1 MMCHPE
7 APQPLHGAPPA
18 QSRQHR
24 SECAACKAADSSHGS
39 YSQAMPTDQGP
50 DAERLQAVLLGSYK
64 QREPSPTTLALDGFM
79 RVVDWF
85 GRIWST
91 CLSMMGVKR
100 LATTPNARTSNPTS
114 ANPSARTSSR
124 FA

>member
-1 MMCHPE
+1 MCHPR
-7 APQPLHGAPPA
+7 APQPLHGAPPP

-24 SECAACKAADSSHGS
+24 SECAACKAKAAGSHGN

-64 QREPSPTTLALDGFM
+64 QREPSPTTLALDWFM

-91 CLSMMGVKR
+91 CLSMMGAKR
-100 LATTPNARTSNPTS
+100 
-114 ANPSARTSSR
+114 
-124 FA
+124 